1 MMAWFIGILSF
12 LCSFIAIVSMG
23 LFILSCISG
32 IINPQMTMVN
42 GELRDKNE
50 NSRYMFLLL
59 TAFAWGIVIALP

>member
-1 MMAWFIGILSF
+1 MAWFIGILSF

-32 IINPQMTMVN
+32 IINPQVTMVN

>member
-1 MMAWFIGILSF
+1 MAWFIGILSF

-59 TAFAWGIVIALP
+59 AAFTWGIVIALS

>member
-1 MMAWFIGILSF
+1 MMAWFIGILTF

-23 LFILSCISG
+23 LFILSCIRG
-32 IINPQMTMVN
+32 IINPQVTMVN

-50 NSRYMFLLL
+50 SSRYMFLLL

>member
-1 MMAWFIGILSF
+1 MAWVIGILSF

>member
-1 MMAWFIGILSF
+1 MAWFIGILTF

-23 LFILSCISG
+23 LFILSCICG
-32 IINPQMTMVN
+32 IINPKVTMVN

-59 TAFAWGIVIALP
+59 AAFTWGIVIALP

>member
-1 MMAWFIGILSF
+1 MMAWFIGILTF
-12 LCSFIAIVSMG
+12 ICSFIAIVSMG

-50 NSRYMFLLL
+50 NSRYMLLL
-59 TAFAWGIVIALP
+59 ITAIAWGIVIALP